1 MCAGADGMPT
11 ARETLATGALS
22 ELERQKAGV
31 TERAEGVHWPGG
43 TRLDVGLRQSSY
55 TSPLP
60 APDDLDRYVAHLPD
74 AAERLLA
81 VGERE
86 QAHRHAIEDR
96 LAAIDEQAMPRLYAS
111 QRFAHAISLILGL
124 TYLGVMFFAILRG
137 YPLVGVGGA
146 TVGLAAVIWAIRRD
160 PSDAEWSPDR
170 ESRPASAT
178 DRELSEAYAA
188 AGDEWSSGDGAV
200 WDGTDE

>member
-1 MCAGADGMPT
+1 MSP
-11 ARETLATGALS
+11 ARDTIAVAARS
-22 ELERQKAGV
+22 ELERQQAGV
-31 TERAEGVHWPGG
+31 TDHAEADRWRRE

-60 APDDLDRYVAHLPD
+60 APDDLDRYVAQLPD

-111 QRFAHAISLILGL
+111 QRFAHAVSLILGL
-124 TYLGVMFFAILRG
+124 TYLGAMVVAILDG
-137 YPLVGVGGA
+137 YPMAGVGGA
-146 TVGLAAVIWAIRRD
+146 TFGIAAVIWAIRRD
-160 PSDAEWSPDR
+160 PSP
-170 ESRPASAT
+170 
-178 DRELSEAYAA
+178 SEAPPYADPRSTQFA
-188 AGDEWSSGDGAV
+188 DLSDAYADAFEEQASGDAYRTAP
-200 WDGTDE
+200 DARP